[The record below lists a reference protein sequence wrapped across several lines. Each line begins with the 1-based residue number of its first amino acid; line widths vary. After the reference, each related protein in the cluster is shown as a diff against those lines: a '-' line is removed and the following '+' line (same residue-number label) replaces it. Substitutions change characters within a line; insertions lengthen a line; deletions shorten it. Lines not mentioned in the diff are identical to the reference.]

1 MTAVFNFVL
10 AGSVSGDADS
20 GDLTAANYF
29 STYRTERTTTRNE
42 ELLQLDSILASTESG
57 SQTYQDAIALK
68 MQIVEMME
76 KKVSE
81 GKLDG
86 EIVLVG
92 SFCAGKCNRIGVTV
106 TVDDDVYTGITKENF
121 EKFWTENVMSRLA
134 AQR

>member
-1 MTAVFNFVL
+1 MVVVKVCV
-10 AGSVSGDADS
+10 GSSCFIKG
-20 GDLTAANYF
+20 
-29 STYRTERTTTRNE
+29 
-42 ELLQLDSILASTESG
+42 ASE
-57 SQTYQDAIALK
+57 
-68 MQIVEMME
+68 IVEMME

-92 SFCAGKCNRIGVTV
+92 SFCAVKCNRIGVTV